1 MMNFTGVGRDG
12 VLSVDFYID
21 NLKFYEL
28 DMIPFFK
35 YFKSPSGKIGNI
47 NTSIQIPKNEESPLI
62 DYSGE
67 NIVEESTQNE
77 VINTFVAK
85 LITPDIGIPSGINWQ
100 QDYSIYRTQ
109 DIEVESEVESIN
121 SKLSTLE
128 KILMGA
134 FINNYGTSI

>member
-1 MMNFTGVGRDG
+1 
-12 VLSVDFYID
+12 
-21 NLKFYEL
+21 
-28 DMIPFFK
+28 MIPFFK

-47 NTSIQIPKNEESPLI
+47 NTSIQIPKSGESPLI
-62 DYSGE
+62 DYSNE

-128 KILMGA
+128 KILMGE